1 MNQNKTAFKLKKF
14 ENTRNTSTL
23 MFEVKGARAF
33 WDDSLSIP
41 GTDRRGG
48 FRCPLGTENGG
59 QITDRF
65 GRNCGVGIVRRVG
78 KLFGELGDRINVGDG
93 TRREERRVRPK
104 PPAGSTGRTRGVLA
118 GSSSPTPETDNP
130 FGVSSV
136 AASATKPIDKPI
148 IPPVSNRKET
158 VDAFGVTSSLYAEGG
173 IRKHIIGSIEE
184 GRPSARYGRA
194 ATPELLDEAEQALN
208 DVTLEL
214 PGDAPGDSTKRV
226 QALLETLKQSSLSA
240 DSPESAD
247 RILIKSRIVKD
258 LYNSKIFREQ
268 AAVYLSEDY
277 TPNPLY
283 YSELQHVKMD
293 YELALMG
300 EETHQSKL
308 RKIESLRQ
316 QAISDLANNVPSANR
331 TARQMAEEPRSAEL
345 LDERKVII
353 GFEKL
358 DMLTSM
364 REDIMSKNSERL
376 GWGIMLEGETAT
388 ELAPGIPKILNT
400 NTLGDPGIGNIG
412 AMRVAT
418 LQFVMRRY
426 TSEQTEGLELIRA
439 NLIESLK
446 DEKLNELGEYEER
459 NARNVHEQLQAVT
472 LVIKERIVL
481 KDTADANPTGYHP
494 DGVPILSKD
503 EMTSN
508 PRLEEAVTDE
518 WEFLAGRL
526 RTILEPSPDDTQ
538 REIDLRNEDIITNQE
553 ILRRRIADYAF
564 DMNRVE
570 VGSYQWKESQLRY
583 HAALMAYDAVLSEPT
598 VDIPDVLP
606 DEIDSQLKEI
616 ALQEFDK
623 RQEYLGEWMKTQYPK
638 DKTPWTEIRV
648 GDLSNA
654 VLGDDDDV
662 IETWVR
668 GAYEIEMTG
677 LDGREYRTE
686 VTEIQYGDN
695 LDEQHFE
702 SDDEIFVYVGIS
714 VLDEDTGEWKKIGS
728 SERYLSPST
737 REIYSGTMNITDTK
751 YRGAGIASI
760 YNGNSWTW
768 GKGAGFES
776 VGVMAV
782 DDGSYV
788 WGRVGYVDEDI
799 SEEPFVVELAKYRRG
814 IPSIIKTEE
823 QAVSVQRLIKRGA
836 GSHMDWI
843 FALENGSAEGTRE
856 EMAVRKIELGN
867 WFKQRAPFSSGEMS
881 LTDDDMFA
889 LDPRIRVRRA
899 KGKTK
904 PKVPLL
910 RKD

>member
-48 FRCPLGTENGG
+48 FRCPIGTENGG

-65 GRNCGVGIVRRVG
+65 GRNCGAGIVRRVG
-78 KLFGELGDRINVGDG
+78 KLFGELGDRAGIGDG
-93 TRREERRVRPK
+93 TRREERRARPK
-104 PPAGSTGRTRGVLA
+104 PPNGTTGRERGVLA
-118 GSSSPTPETDNP
+118 GASSPTPETDNP

-148 IPPVSNRKET
+148 IPPVPNRKET

-184 GRPSARYGRA
+184 GRPSTRYGRA

-208 DVTLEL
+208 DVILEL
-214 PGDAPGDSTKRV
+214 PGDAPGDNTKRV
-226 QALLETLKQSSLSA
+226 EALLETLKQSSLSA

-308 RKIESLRQ
+308 RKIESLRM
-316 QAISDLANNVPSANR
+316 QAISDLANSIPSANR
-331 TARQMAEEPRSAEL
+331 TARQMAEEPRSTEL

-400 NTLGDPGIGNIG
+400 NTLGNPGIGNTG
-412 AMRVAT
+412 AMRVAQ

-426 TSEQTEGLELIRA
+426 SGDTTEELEKTRETLIG
-439 NLIESLK
+439 SLK
-446 DEKLNELGEYEER
+446 FEKLNDFGEYEER
-459 NARNVHEQLQAVT
+459 NAKNIHEQLQAVT

-526 RTILEPSPDDTQ
+526 RTILEPSPSDTQ
-538 REIDLRNEDIITNQE
+538 REIDYRNEEIITNQE

-623 RQEYLGEWMKTQYPK
+623 RQEYLGEWMKTHYPK
-638 DKTPWTEIRV
+638 EKTPWTEISV
-648 GDLSNA
+648 GELENA
-654 VLGDDDDV
+654 VLQDDEDV

-677 LDGREYRTE
+677 LDGRLYRTE
-686 VTEIQYGDN
+686 VVQFDYGDN
-695 LDEQHFE
+695 IGSQHFE
-702 SDDEIFVYVGIS
+702 SDDEIYVYVGID
-714 VLDEDTGEWKKIGS
+714 VLDETKGWVRIGS
-728 SERYLSPST
+728 SERNISPST
-737 REIYSGTMNITDTK
+737 REVYSATMNITDTQ

-768 GKGAGFES
+768 AKGAGFES
-776 VGVMAV
+776 VGVTAV

-856 EMAVRKIELGN
+856 EMAIRKIELGN